1 MRTPDGAG
9 GTSRRDL
16 LRALAAVG
24 AAGVLAGCGLLA
36 TPEPD
41 PDPLL
46 GLLTETQALLAAY
59 DQVIAADPQNAAKLQ
74 PVRETHTAHLAA
86 LTAMISPPGVQSS
99 PSASASAA
107 TSAASVADLKKAE
120 STAAKSAY
128 DACLAT
134 TAARATLLGEI
145 AAARATHVA
154 VLS

>member
-1 MRTPDGAG
+1 MRTPDGPPS

-24 AAGVLAGCGLLA
+24 AVGVLAGCDLLA
-36 TPEPD
+36 APEPD

-46 GLLTETQALLAAY
+46 GLLTETRALLTAY
-59 DQVIAADPQNAAKLQ
+59 DQVIAADSQSAAKLQ
-74 PVRETHTAHLAA
+74 PIRTTHEAHLTA
-86 LTAMISPPGVQSS
+86 LTAMISPPT
-99 PSASASAA
+99 PSATPAASGAA
-107 TSAASVADLKKAE
+107 VSVADLKKAE
-120 STAAKSAY
+120 ATAAKSAY

-134 TAARATLLGEI
+134 TPERATLLGEI

>member
-1 MRTPDGAG
+1 MRTPDRPL

-24 AAGVLAGCGLLA
+24 AAGVLAGCDLLS

-46 GLLTETQALLAAY
+46 GLLTETRALLAAY
-59 DQVIAADPQNAAKLQ
+59 DAVIGADAQNAAKLQ
-74 PVRETHTAHLAA
+74 PIRETHAAHLTA
-86 LTAMISPPGVQSS
+86 LTAMISPANPTST
-99 PSASASAA
+99 PSAAA
-107 TSAASVADLKKAE
+107 TAASVADLKKAE
-120 STAAKSAY
+120 TAAAKTAY

-134 TAARATLLGEI
+134 TAARATLIGEI
-145 AAARATHVA
+145 AAARATHLA